1 MRKLLSLQGQPNRWQ
16 AVVEAKR
23 PILCRVFMRVTSSF
37 TGLIVATLAL
47 SGCSSPS
54 DTTKDGAVTL
64 KFNFAPGSKFTYTA
78 ESAQQIDA
86 AGQKSSQSVT
96 MVSTYAVQAG
106 AGASKNLTVSY
117 DRIAMKMEAMGQQLA
132 YDSSDPSTKSSPLAM
147 MGKLVGKS
155 FEVALTDEGKV
166 TSVKG
171 VDALLNDMVD
181 PANPNAAAMRQ
192 QLSKS
197 MNDSTLRSTT
207 EQSFNIY
214 PGHAVK
220 PGDTWSK
227 TIKLAMGPL
236 SIRSASVY
244 ELNSV
249 SNGIAH
255 IGVTSK
261 LDGQGA
267 MDMDGTQTGT
277 MDVEIATGLL
287 NNSKIVQTLTSKAGA
302 PTAKIITDIHIT
314 GTKQ

>member
-1 MRKLLSLQGQPNRWQ
+1 MSVK
-16 AVVEAKR
+16 
-23 PILCRVFMRVTSSF
+23 SSF
-37 TGLIVATLAL
+37 TGLLISALAL
-47 SGCSSPS
+47 SGCSGPS
-54 DTTKDGAVTL
+54 ETTTDGAVTL
-64 KFNFAPGSKFTYTA
+64 KLNFAPGSKFTYTA
-78 ESAQQIDA
+78 ESAQQIEA

-106 AGASKNLTVSY
+106 TGTSKNLTVSY
-117 DRIAMKMEAMGQQLA
+117 DRIAMKMETMGQQLA
-132 YDSSDPSTKSSPLAM
+132 YDSSDPSTASSPLAT

-166 TSVKG
+166 TSIKG
-171 VDALLNDMVD
+171 VDALLNSMVD
-181 PANPNAAAMRQ
+181 PTNPNATAMRA

-197 MNDSTLRSTT
+197 MNDSTLRSAT

-236 SIRSASVY
+236 SIQSASVY
-244 ELNSV
+244 KLNSV
-249 SNGIAH
+249 SDGVAH

-261 LDGQGA
+261 LAGQGA

-287 NNSKIVQTLTSKAGA
+287 TTSKIVQTLTSKAGA
-302 PTAKIITDIHIT
+302 PTAKITTNIHIT
-314 GTKQ
+314 GTKK